1 MHDGYLLTH
10 WLTPYWLTYS
20 LTNLLTRQVV
30 AKSCKMV
37 PVMLMGYLVS
47 GKRYTALECAAA
59 AVAVV
64 DALVALA

>member
-1 MHDGYLLTH
+1 M
-10 WLTPYWLTYS
+10 
-20 LTNLLTRQVV
+20 

-59 AVAVV
+59 AAVE
-64 DALVALA
+64 LVGGGGGGVVVVVVGTRRSNAPQQQ